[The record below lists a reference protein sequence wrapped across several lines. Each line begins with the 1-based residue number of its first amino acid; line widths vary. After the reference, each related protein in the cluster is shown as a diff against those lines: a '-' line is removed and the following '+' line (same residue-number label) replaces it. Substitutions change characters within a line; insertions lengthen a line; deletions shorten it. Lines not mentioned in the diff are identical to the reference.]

1 MVESQKALIEALL
14 FTATEP
20 VKVRQIKRVTELGSS
35 EIKELIKTLMNE
47 YEAVDRGIELA
58 KINNGYQMQ
67 TKPDYE
73 SYINELH
80 KPNVNKQLTQASLE
94 TLTIVAYKQPVT
106 RAEVENIRGVNVER
120 PLKTLQKRGLI
131 VELGRKET
139 IGNPII
145 YGTSNK
151 FLEYLG
157 LEDLSELPEPQEFS
171 ELEENGEVLLEE
183 ELEEEELEKLEEDE
197 ELQ

>member
-1 MVESQKALIEALL
+1 MDKSQRALIEALL

-20 VKVRQIKRVTELGSS
+20 LQVKELKRVTELSS
-35 EIKELIKTLMNE
+35 GQIKNKLKKLKEE
-47 YEAVDRGIELA
+47 YSQSDRGIQLL
-58 KINNGYQMQ
+58 KLNNGYQLR
-67 TKPDYE
+67 TKPEYE
-73 SYINELH
+73 SYINDLH
-80 KPNVNKQLTQASLE
+80 QPEVDNKLTQASLE

-106 RAEVENIRGVNVER
+106 RAEVEDVRGVNVEK

-145 YGTSNK
+145 YGTSDK

-157 LEDLSELPEPQEFS
+157 LNDLSELPEPEEFAQNKDEILRENK
-171 ELEENGEVLLEE
+171 ELVDEVES
-183 ELEEEELEKLEEDE
+183 
-197 ELQ
+197 